1 MSKNI
6 VLTGIMGCGKTV
18 IGMNIATTLGYK
30 FVDVDEYIE
39 STFNQTIAQLFEKGE
54 EYFRNIEE
62 DTIKKHAT
70 ESNLIISTGGG
81 AVLRQ
86 SNVDN
91 LKQNGII
98 FFINRPIK
106 TIAKIIETSHRPL
119 LASGCN
125 VLHDIFETRY
135 PIYKR
140 TCDYEIIGE
149 KTVNKTVAEIIE
161 KYKAQEDN
169 SL

>member
-1 MSKNI
+1 
-6 VLTGIMGCGKTV
+6 
-18 IGMNIATTLGYK
+18 MNIAKTLGYE

-39 STFNQTIAQLFEKGE
+39 TNVNQTVAQIFENGE
-54 EYFRNIEE
+54 EYFRDIEE
-62 DTIKKHAT
+62 SAIKELAQ
-70 ESNLIISTGGG
+70 ELNLVISTGGG

-91 LKQNGII
+91 LKKNGII

-106 TIAKIIETSHRPL
+106 KIVETIKTSHRPL

>member
-18 IGMNIATTLGYK
+18 IGMNIATILGYK

-39 STFNQTIAQLFEKGE
+39 STFNQTIAQLFENGE

-62 DTIKKHAT
+62 SAIKELAQ

-91 LKQNGII
+91 LKKNGII

-106 TIAKIIETSHRPL
+106 TIVKIIETSHRPL

-125 VLHDIFETRY
+125 ALYDIFETRY

-140 TCDYEIIGE
+140 TCDYEIVGE
-149 KTVNKTVAEIIE
+149 KTIKETVAEIIE
-161 KYKAQEDN
+161 KYKAQEI
-169 SL
+169 L

>member
-1 MSKNI
+1 LSKNI

-18 IGMNIATTLGYK
+18 IGMNIAKTLGYK

-39 STFNQTIAQLFEKGE
+39 TNVNQTVAQIFKSGE
-54 EYFRNIEE
+54 EYFRDIEE
-62 DTIKKHAT
+62 SAIKELAQ
-70 ESNLIISTGGG
+70 ESNLVISTGGG

-91 LKQNGII
+91 LKKNGII

-106 TIAKIIETSHRPL
+106 KIVETIKTSHRPL

-125 VLHDIFETRY
+125 ALYDIFETRY

-140 TCDYEIIGE
+140 TCDYEIVGQ
-149 KTVNKTVAEIIE
+149 KTIKETVAAISE
-161 KYKAQEDN
+161 KYKAQEI
-169 SL
+169 L